1 MENDLQSL
9 RKLVQ
14 SIHHNAGARRR
25 ERRAVYI
32 KVREYY
38 LDRRKEE
45 LTQEEIASEL
55 SIPTG
60 TLRRWIRASWREGG
74 IASLDLLAALGPS
87 TVDAKN

>member
-14 SIHHNAGARRR
+14 SIHQNAGARRR

-45 LTQEEIASEL
+45 LTQEEIAAEL
-55 SIPTG
+55 SIPSG
-60 TLRRWIRASWREGG
+60 TLRRWIRASWREPG
-74 IASLDLLAALGPS
+74 ITSLDLLAALGPS
-87 TVDAKN
+87 TVDSKN